1 MSAPF
6 FLPLAAKAPD
16 RSFTATGTFHT
27 VATVTRPGKDQ
38 CKDIVILSDTQLS
51 HTALFSKRNH
61 LLFSM
66 SLLVTK
72 Y

>member
-6 FLPLAAKAPD
+6 FFAATAPD
-16 RSFTATGTFHT
+16 RSFTGTGTLHT

-38 CKDIVILSDTQLS
+38 CKDIVILSDIRLS
-51 HTALFSKRNH
+51 FTALSLKRYR
-61 LLFSM
+61 LLFDI
-66 SLLVTK
+66 SLLATK